1 MIDVRLLR
9 TCNNY
14 FFSGDIQL
22 PNTVVEAM
30 QMQVWQ
36 ISSVDTKTFKNGTS
50 YENIRYYKKHS
61 DYPNPQGQSF
71 QSSSPSSN

>member
-1 MIDVRLLR
+1 MIDVRLVRLLR

-36 ISSVDTKTFKNGTS
+36 ISSVDTKT
-50 YENIRYYKKHS
+50 
-61 DYPNPQGQSF
+61 
-71 QSSSPSSN
+71 